1 MNPQADANAIYNPAL
16 QAINAQTPQIQ
27 QLYQTL
33 VQGLQQQSMA
43 QQQNVVTS
51 AQQRGLTAPT
61 LGTQVAGAYGQ
72 DLNLI
77 NAQLMAQKGQTVAG
91 IGQEAGKANVGRA
104 NAVNELS
111 QSLLKQNMENQ
122 QNQYQMTDIERK
134 AQLEQQQN
142 QQQFDIQKARYET
155 AQREA
160 AARAA
165 QAAREAASSL
175 STKDFESRVEATL
188 LAVRGGDG
196 KVSPSDY
203 VEMKQ
208 LWADNGLS
216 PAAFDKKFDGFVNL
230 SHSQQ
235 YYNPLPA
242 GAGAALGQQIGQS
255 ARNIFRR

>member
-1 MNPQADANAIYNPAL
+1 MDPQADANAIYAPAL
-16 QAINAQTPQIQ
+16 QAIQAQTPQIQ

-43 QQQNVVTS
+43 QQQNVVNS
-51 AQQRGLTAPT
+51 AAQRGLTAPT

-77 NAQLMAQKGQTVAG
+77 NAQLGAQRATDVAG
-91 IGQEAGKANVGRA
+91 INQQVGKTNVAKAGT
-104 NAVNELS
+104 VNDLA
-111 QSLLKQNMENQ
+111 QSLLKQTQENQ
-122 QNQYQMTDIERK
+122 QNAYQMTDIERK

-142 QQQFDIQKARYET
+142 QQQFEIQKARYEK
-155 AQREA
+155 AQAEA

-165 QAAREAASSL
+165 QAAREAAASL
-175 STKDFESRVEATL
+175 STKDFQSRVEATL

-216 PAAFDKKFDGFVNL
+216 PADFDKKFDGLVNL
-230 SHSQQ
+230 SHSEQ
-235 YYNPLPA
+235 YYNPMPA
-242 GAGAALGQQIGQS
+242 GAGAAAGKQIGQA